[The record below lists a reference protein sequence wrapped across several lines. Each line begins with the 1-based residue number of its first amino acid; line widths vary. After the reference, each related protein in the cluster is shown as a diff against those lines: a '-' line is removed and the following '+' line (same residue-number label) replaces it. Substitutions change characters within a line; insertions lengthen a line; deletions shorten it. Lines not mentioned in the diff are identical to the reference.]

1 MRVGLF
7 FGSFD
12 PPHIGHVNVVMGAI
26 NSSQVGRVLVIPAYQ
41 NLWKESSSKF
51 SYRYAM
57 SCMQFDTLPFVHVSD
72 VEKDLAG
79 PAYPRGIPTYVV
91 SGHRDITPE
100 EFEKF
105 YVPAIVDVID
115 TCNDNYDD
123 CEFVVGDCRGCDEM
137 AANFIANY
145 IKENTDDTECPPCIL
160 CIYHMFSEPRFRV
173 GVAGQDGFYHVDMV
187 DELNADLCEDDD
199 PYTIDDCPIVHYVG
213 GFETDRDR
221 DSAMT
226 NASSEDIAFIRSK
239 SKWDSGTA
247 ENILRRHTMKYLNP
261 SFYGQQ

>member
-1 MRVGLF
+1 M
-7 FGSFD
+7 
-12 PPHIGHVNVVMGAI
+12 
-26 NSSQVGRVLVIPAYQ
+26 
-41 NLWKESSSKF
+41 
-51 SYRYAM
+51 
-57 SCMQFDTLPFVHVSD
+57 
-72 VEKDLAG
+72 
-79 PAYPRGIPTYVV
+79 TYFI

-247 ENILRRHTMKYLNP
+247 ENILRRHTMKISKTLVFMDNSKDWGEFLEGIKAAQQATEAQKEANEQHEKYERLRFEFTLALINNNDLLHER
-261 SFYGQQ
+261 SFKEICQLGVELTDEFMKHESEKGKV

>member
-1 MRVGLF
+1 M
-7 FGSFD
+7 
-12 PPHIGHVNVVMGAI
+12 
-26 NSSQVGRVLVIPAYQ
+26 
-41 NLWKESSSKF
+41 
-51 SYRYAM
+51 
-57 SCMQFDTLPFVHVSD
+57 
-72 VEKDLAG
+72 
-79 PAYPRGIPTYVV
+79 TYFI

-160 CIYHMFSEPRFRV
+160 CIYH
-173 GVAGQDGFYHVDMV
+173 VDMV

-213 GFETDRDR
+213 GFETDKDR

-226 NASSEDIAFIRSK
+226 NVSSEDIAFIRSK